1 MTELQ
6 IKETREVNPKKLPLD
21 QQGEDQRSTPRVGWH
36 HAAAP
41 STSTLQERTCGRGH
55 TKNTPA
61 LVSPCMESSLAVN
74 CTGAMWIVDV
84 KKLLFSSAQ
93 QRWGSIWTNVSTHT
107 LPSPIGMLFP
117 IGTCS
122 KEGYQDGHRPRAH
135 DLEGE
140 TKVFKSS
147 KEEAEWSSKIL
158 QPFTILA
165 DSTTGPVNINCSS
178 VNSR

>member
-1 MTELQ
+1 MT
-6 IKETREVNPKKLPLD
+6 PCS
-21 QQGEDQRSTPRVGWH
+21 ST
-36 HAAAP
+36 
-41 STSTLQERTCGRGH
+41 STSTLQERTCGRRH

-84 KKLLFSSAQ
+84 RKLLFSSAQ

-122 KEGYQDGHRPRAH
+122 KEDGHRPRAH

-140 TKVFKSS
+140 SKVFQSS

-165 DSTTGPVNINCSS
+165 DSTTGASEHKLQLGKFKINMRERQ
-178 VNSR
+178 VIRRVVQLWI